1 MKKKKKKKDIAQLF
15 LSHCSVIK
23 NTPLRASSMLIKA
36 EHNYMTHASI
46 CECRIIIIF
55 GYRLFRMVYFVK
67 LQIGTQQR
75 TGTRNGHF
83 AAVNC

>member
-1 MKKKKKKKDIAQLF
+1 
-15 LSHCSVIK
+15 
-23 NTPLRASSMLIKA
+23 MLIKV

-46 CECRIIIIF
+46 CECGIIIIF